1 MRVYYYVGSQIKKGS
16 KPKDGSL
23 EGVGQD
29 LHIEGD
35 GEYIVLHDL
44 EGVELVQTKDF
55 GLLVR
60 AEAATSTVWFNVPRF
75 FRTPDGSSV
84 AITNTDATRRLAEML
99 QGDFVA

>member
-1 MRVYYYVGSQIKKGS
+1 MHVRYYTGSQIKKGA

-35 GEYIVLHDL
+35 DEYIVLHDL
-44 EGVELVQTKDF
+44 ESVEVVQTKDF

-75 FRTPDGSSV
+75 FRSPDGSSV
-84 AITNTDATRRLAEML
+84 AINNTDATRRLGERL
-99 QGDFVA
+99 QTDFVE